1 MESLKYKCNNI
12 ENIRSILEECN
23 NKIPFITNLFNQ
35 EIESSKTEREL
46 QNIKYKAY
54 INNNN
59 NYEEERKIQNE
70 INKKQEIKK
79 NLIASGYK

>member
-35 EIESSKTEREL
+35 EIESSKAEREL

-70 INKKQEIKK
+70 INKKNEEKK

>member
-1 MESLKYKCNNI
+1 MENLKYKCNNI

-35 EIESSKTEREL
+35 EIESSEAEREL
-46 QNIKYKAY
+46 QNIKYIAQK
-54 INNNN
+54 NNNN

-70 INKKQEIKK
+70 INKKQDIKK
-79 NLIASGYK
+79 KLRASGYK

>member
-1 MESLKYKCNNI
+1 MEKLKYKCNNI

-35 EIESSKTEREL
+35 EIESSYVEREL
-46 QNIKYKAY
+46 ENIKYNAR
-54 INNNN
+54 INNNR

-70 INKKQEIKK
+70 INKKQQHKK
-79 NLIASGYK
+79 NLIANGYK